1 MNDGI
6 PQLAERLDLLFRT
19 VPRQAGSP
27 QLHTNESMASVLAE
41 QGISVTANHLSNLRT
56 GRRDNP
62 SARLLAGLAEAFDVP
77 YNYFF
82 EDQVADEIGAS
93 LRTLVA
99 LRDSG
104 VQKVMLRAQG
114 VSPANLEAV
123 LTVLDEIRKIEGLD
137 AAAEG
142 GS

>member
-19 VPRQAGSP
+19 VPREAGSP
-27 QLHTNESMASVLAE
+27 QLHTNESVASALAE
-41 QGISVTANHLSNLRT
+41 QGIPVTANHLSNLRT
-56 GRRDNP
+56 ARRDNP
-62 SARLLAGLAEAFDVP
+62 SARLLAGLAKIFDVP
-77 YNYFF
+77 YDYFF

-99 LRDSG
+99 LRESG

-123 LTVLDEIRKIEGLD
+123 ITVMDEILKIEGLD
-137 AAAEG
+137 AAPQG
-142 GS
+142 VS